1 MEQKST
7 QKIKKRTADYG
18 TMKSLDTI
26 IKEGQEA
33 YRELHGEVCPAIG
46 DGESFLASFA
56 QKVVEGVREN
66 VAETPIK
73 RAHTYASENADEYR
87 AFDAGQESFKERT
100 LRRLARFSEGR
111 NNQQTK

>member
-18 TMKSLDTI
+18 TMTTLEQI
-26 IKEGQEA
+26 VKEGQRA

-56 QKVVEGVREN
+56 QKVVEGMREKLLESSISPQDFWSN
-66 VAETPIK
+66 D
-73 RAHTYASENADEYR
+73 ENRELL
-87 AFDAGQESFKERT
+87 
-100 LRRLARFSEGR
+100 LRRLAQFSGGT